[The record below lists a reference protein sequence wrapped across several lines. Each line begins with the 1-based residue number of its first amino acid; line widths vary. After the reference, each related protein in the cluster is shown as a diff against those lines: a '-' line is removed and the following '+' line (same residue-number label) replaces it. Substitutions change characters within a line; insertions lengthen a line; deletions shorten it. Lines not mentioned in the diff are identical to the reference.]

1 VANQFS
7 SDAFRQII
15 EKLYPKSDKKLYAEG
30 QKLLGELNIERVTTR
45 TKNDVLSGSR
55 TAELA
60 SDMDVITTPAE
71 AAANAF
77 TGNWAGILR
86 TLHKRLEQQI
96 GTEGAKASMQILGET
111 SPDKLLPNLQRL
123 AREAR
128 SYQERQAYVAALRAF
143 KKAALDAG
151 VSIGTVTDAEPRSD
165 NRNQKQ

>member
-1 VANQFS
+1 
-7 SDAFRQII
+7 
-15 EKLYPKSDKKLYAEG
+15 
-30 QKLLGELNIERVTTR
+30 
-45 TKNDVLSGSR
+45 
-55 TAELA
+55 
-60 SDMDVITTPAE
+60 MDVITTPAE

-77 TGNWAGILR
+77 TGNWVGILR
-86 TLHKRLEQQI
+86 TLHKRLAQQI

-151 VSIGTVTDAEPRSD
+151 VSIGTVTAAEPRSD